1 MDVIMKFPSK
11 NYIMAAKVKPEWL
24 WTESKITANK
34 QAQKL
39 VHLHETSLTNRANY
53 LGILVIT

>member
-1 MDVIMKFPSK
+1 
-11 NYIMAAKVKPEWL
+11 MAAKVRPEWL
-24 WTESKITANK
+24 WTEPKITANK